1 MYFILDPFASLETHL
16 LLRRPI
22 CFFGDPF
29 ASSKTIYI
37 SSENF
42 SFIIRDNQ
50 ANWKPPMFNCKP
62 PIFHRRPSIFDI
74 YLSRDP
80 VEDLVDERDQGIVLQ
95 EEQLPTGV
103 QVRKQNKKGIL
114 PTSGLKFH
122 KRLAR
127 DFKLPLQRYPLHL
140 CFRIVTHTVVF
151 ITPWNRKTTF
161 KQSVVYYLL
170 LKFKQSINLLSK
182 KRSMYFVKL

>member
-37 SSENF
+37 LSETF
-42 SFIIRDNQ
+42 SFIIRDN
-50 ANWKPPMFNCKP
+50 PYMFNCKP
-62 PIFHRRPSIFDI
+62 PIFHRRPPIFDI

-140 CFRIVTHTVVF
+140 CFRIVTHTVVLL
-151 ITPWNRKTTF
+151 TPWNRKTTF
-161 KQSVVYYLL
+161 KQS
-170 LKFKQSINLLSK
+170 ICC
-182 KRSMYFVKL
+182 

>member
-1 MYFILDPFASLETHL
+1 
-16 LLRRPI
+16 
-22 CFFGDPF
+22 
-29 ASSKTIYI
+29 
-37 SSENF
+37 
-42 SFIIRDNQ
+42 
-50 ANWKPPMFNCKP
+50 
-62 PIFHRRPSIFDI
+62 
-74 YLSRDP
+74 
-80 VEDLVDERDQGIVLQ
+80 VDERDQGIVLQ

-161 KQSVVYYLL
+161 KQSIVYYLL
-170 LKFKQSINLLSK
+170 LKFRQSINLLSK